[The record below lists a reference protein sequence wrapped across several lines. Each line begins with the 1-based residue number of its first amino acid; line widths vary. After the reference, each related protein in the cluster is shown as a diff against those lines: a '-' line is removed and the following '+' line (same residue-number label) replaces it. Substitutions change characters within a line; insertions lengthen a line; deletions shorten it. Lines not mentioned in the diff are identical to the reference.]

1 MNVKHEMIYQDLKN
15 KNQIINYSECL
26 LLCNEVWYRWYE
38 IFIMSLKVYF
48 DNECLIADPL
58 FKHYIQII
66 IENV

>member
-1 MNVKHEMIYQDLKN
+1 MNVKHEMIYQDLEN
-15 KNQIINYSECL
+15 QNQIINYRTRYFVKK
-26 LLCNEVWYRWYE
+26 VWNRLYE